1 MTTPIVPPGILR
13 IATVLRT
20 PRTAW
25 AAIAADPP
33 PPRTVLLTVLAPL
46 AALAAACPALGR
58 AVFGE
63 TALGVTYRPPLVE
76 TLVGILV
83 AMLLILGAAAAT
95 AALVDRCAPAFEGR
109 RSFARAFALVG
120 FSLTPALL
128 GAALTIVPALWPF
141 ALVGLYAVPLLVV
154 GLPAMMQCPPDRA
167 TAYATVVVTAALVIL
182 LVAAAL
188 SACVGQ
194 IF

>member
-1 MTTPIVPPGILR
+1 MSGAPNPIGRVL
-13 IATVLRT
+13 TLLRT

-25 AAIAADPP
+25 ADIAADPP
-33 PPRTVLLTVLAPL
+33 APRAMLLSVLAPL
-46 AALAAACPALGR
+46 AALAAGLPALGH

-63 TALGVTYRPPLVE
+63 TARGVTYHPPLVE
-76 TLVGILV
+76 TLVGIVV

-141 ALVGLYAVPLLVV
+141 ALAGLYAVPLLVL

-167 TAYATVVVTAALVIL
+167 TVYATVVVIGALVIL